1 MSGSLK
7 LGLIIIVGVLTA
19 GFAVGLIRSLLGF
32 LIPVG
37 VIVGIGLIVY
47 GLVERKALGGRKRR
61 YLP

>member
-19 GFAVGLIRSLLGF
+19 GFAIGLIRSLLGF
-32 LIPVG
+32 IVPVA
-37 VIVGIGLIVY
+37 VVVGIGLIVY
-47 GLVERKALGGRKRR
+47 GLIDRKALGSRKRR

>member
-19 GFAVGLIRSLLGF
+19 GFAIGLIKSLLGF
-32 LIPVG
+32 IVPVA
-37 VIVGIGLIVY
+37 VVVGIGLIVY
-47 GLVERKALGGRKRR
+47 GLIDRKALGSRKRR